1 MNKDN
6 LRRLV
11 ALSTMVQ
18 DLRLAELSQ
27 AEASRQSTEAAIA
40 GLDQPGLDRDL
51 DPVQAGRV
59 QVAYARWADV
69 RRADLKVTL
78 ARQTAICHA
87 AQAQARTAFGRNQ
100 ALTTLAARAA
110 ADKPKA

>member
-1 MNKDN
+1 MNQEG

-27 AEASRQSTEAAIA
+27 AEAARQSTVSAIA
-40 GLDQPGLDRDL
+40 GLDQPAVDADV

-69 RRADLKVTL
+69 RRAELKVTL
-78 ARQTAICHA
+78 ARQAAICRA
-87 AQAQARTAFGRNQ
+87 AQSQAQTAFGRNQ
-100 ALTTLAARAA
+100 ALSTLAARLAKEKTRA
-110 ADKPKA
+110 